1 MVHALR
7 RDGSLALVLVRAT
20 HLSLGS
26 ILAMKVTG
34 EAAIAWRLAAA
45 LDEAHCVRNGT
56 GAEDTR
62 FTNLGLPNATLLAR
76 LSGA

>member
-7 RDGSLALVLVRAT
+7 RDGSLALVLIGAT
-20 HLSLGS
+20 HLPLGS

-34 EAAIAWRLAAA
+34 EAALAWRLAAA
-45 LDEAHCVRNGT
+45 LDEARCVRNGI
-56 GAEDTR
+56 GAGDIR
-62 FTNLGLPNATLLAR
+62 ITNLGLSNATLLAR